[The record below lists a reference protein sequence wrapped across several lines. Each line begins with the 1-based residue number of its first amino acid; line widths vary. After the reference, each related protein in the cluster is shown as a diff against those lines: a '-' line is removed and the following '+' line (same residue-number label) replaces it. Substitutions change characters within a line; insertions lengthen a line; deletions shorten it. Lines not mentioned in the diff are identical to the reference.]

1 MPDST
6 ASVTVE
12 RPHTVD
18 DYKSSAKP
26 TWCPGCG
33 DFGVLNAVYNSLK
46 VKGYN
51 TEEVVVV
58 SGIGCSSRFP
68 FFLSTYGFHGVHG
81 RAIPIATGVKLANP
95 DLKVLVVGGDG
106 DGFAIGGGHFI
117 HGMRRNVDVTY
128 VIMDNEIYGLTK
140 GQTSPTSNVGFIT
153 KSTPKG
159 SVDQPL
165 NPLAL
170 ALVSGATFVAR
181 GFSAKPKEL
190 ADLIVQGINHPGIA
204 LIDVYSPCPTFNE
217 VNTFKFFRDAT
228 QAIPAG
234 HDTSDRAAALQLALQ
249 DDPLYCGLF
258 YETNES
264 ESFDR
269 RVQRLQTQG
278 ADSHEV
284 MERLFEQFS

>member
-1 MPDST
+1 MPESS
-6 ASVTVE
+6 SVTIE

-46 VKGYN
+46 VQGYN
-51 TEEVVVV
+51 TEDVVVV

-68 FFLSTYGFHGVHG
+68 FFVNAYGFHGVHG

-95 DLKVLVVGGDG
+95 KLNVLVVGGDG
-106 DGFAIGGGHFI
+106 DAFAIGGGHFI

-170 ALVSGATFVAR
+170 AMIAGASFVAR
-181 GFSAKPKEL
+181 GFSGKPKDL
-190 ADLIVQGINHPGIA
+190 ADLIVQGIKHPGMA
-204 LIDVYSPCPTFNE
+204 VIDVYSPCPTFNDI
-217 VNTFKFFRDAT
+217 NTFKFFREAT
-228 QAIPAG
+228 ADVPVG
-234 HDTSDRAAALQLALQ
+234 HDPSDRAAALDLVMQ
-249 DDPLYCGLF
+249 DQPLYCGLL
-258 YETNES
+258 YETTES

-269 RVQRLQTQG
+269 RVQRLQTHG
-278 ADSHEV
+278 ADSEAV
-284 MERLFEQFS
+284 LEQLFEQYS

>member
-6 ASVTVE
+6 AAATVE
-12 RPHTVD
+12 RPHTID
-18 DYKSSAKP
+18 EYKSSAKP

-51 TEEVVVV
+51 TEDVVVI

-68 FFLSTYGFHGVHG
+68 FFVNAYGFHGVHG
-81 RAIPIATGVKLANP
+81 RAIPIATGVKVANP

-106 DGFAIGGGHFI
+106 DAFAIGGGHFV

-153 KSTPKG
+153 KSSPKG

-170 ALVSGATFVAR
+170 ALISGATFVAR
-181 GFSAKPKEL
+181 GFAGKPKEL
-190 ADLIVQGINHPGIA
+190 ADLIVQGINHPGMA

-217 VNTFKFFRDAT
+217 VNTFKFFRDT
-228 QAIPAG
+228 TKAIPAT
-234 HDTSDRAAALQLALQ
+234 HSTCDRAAAIELALQ
-249 DDPLYCGLF
+249 DDPLYLGLF
-258 YETNES
+258 YQATES

-269 RVQRLQTQG
+269 RVRRLQTAN
-278 ADSHEV
+278 ADESAV
-284 MERLFEQFS
+284 MDRLFEQFS